1 MIKCLLYYLEIAL
14 FLTGISVAK
23 KIIKNS
29 ELFLYRAATNTHL
42 LTEREKNK
50 QTSISLLFNRLLY
63 VTFLYEIKEGRETFP
78 THLFDFVLFSSVDFT
93 CCSWNLWNL
102 ETMYSRSLN
111 YSRRGIS
118 DPNSWL
124 RYPLIFFSLSATV
137 SAIFTVGAKCMKYR
151 LVISIYPCDKDAD
164 NATSQLQHQIALSA
178 EYSPQ
183 PAALLI
189 HFSRFSRLW

>member
-1 MIKCLLYYLEIAL
+1 M
-14 FLTGISVAK
+14 
-23 KIIKNS
+23 
-29 ELFLYRAATNTHL
+29 YRAATNTHL

-50 QTSISLLFNRLLY
+50 QTLISLLFNRLLY

-124 RYPLIFFSLSATV
+124 RYPLIFSPYPQLSLRSLPLAPNVWNIDSSYRYIHVIRTLITPHLSCSTKSRYPPSTV
-137 SAIFTVGAKCMKYR
+137 LS
-151 LVISIYPCDKDAD
+151 
-164 NATSQLQHQIALSA
+164 LQR
-178 EYSPQ
+178 Y
-183 PAALLI
+183 
-189 HFSRFSRLW
+189 

>member
-50 QTSISLLFNRLLY
+50 QTLISLLFNRLLY

-78 THLFDFVLFSSVDFT
+78 THLWFRFVFFRWFYMLFMKFMKLGNHVFSFAQLFT
-93 CCSWNLWNL
+93 KGHFGPKQLV
-102 ETMYSRSLN
+102 E
-111 YSRRGIS
+111 IS
-118 DPNSWL
+118 TH
-124 RYPLIFFSLSATV
+124 FFSLSATV
-137 SAIFTVGAKCMKYR
+137 STIFTVGAKCMKYR